1 VAQDGSER
9 AAQGQRA
16 LDVREAQVAEREN
29 DMKDLKHAL
38 QTQHS
43 DLQHRHQQLQVRCY
57 ILLLLLPLSTI
68 NGTCLLLQQAFQF
81 SRDWSSVQGMSRWL
95 PA

>member
-1 VAQDGSER
+1 MAQDASER

-16 LDVREAQVAEREN
+16 LDVRQAQVAEREN

-57 ILLLLLPLSTI
+57 ALLLLLKH
-68 NGTCLLLQQAFQF
+68 CQ
-81 SRDWSSVQGMSRWL
+81 RDTSSFAAGVL
-95 PA
+95 F